1 MLQNDVLSQ
10 SAIRLGRSQLT
21 LVKTLSIRSRQHK
34 LVVSVQPR
42 FRRSTYFT
50 ATATERYRRL
60 HNTQKLVTM
69 STASKKRKLGED
81 VQKFYAVKA
90 GKTPGVYLSWA
101 ECQENTTGFKGAV
114 CKSLSYRCTQYLCLG
129 TIADN

>member
-1 MLQNDVLSQ
+1 
-10 SAIRLGRSQLT
+10 
-21 LVKTLSIRSRQHK
+21 VKTLSIHSRTHK
-34 LVVSVQPR
+34 LVVFVQPR
-42 FRRSTYFT
+42 FRSTYSI
-50 ATATERYRRL
+50 ATGTERYRRL

-101 ECQENTTGFKGAV
+101 ECQDNTTGFKGAV
-114 CKSLSYRCTQYLCLG
+114 CKCLSSGCTQCFC
-129 TIADN
+129 IQAMADY